1 MNDSS
6 QPKQTLVHR
15 LGIAG
20 QTAKTFINSPLSL
33 LLLLAFLAI
42 GALGLMI
49 TPRQEDPQISV
60 PMVDIFVK
68 YPGAS
73 SREVEAIIARPL
85 EAIMS
90 EITGVDH
97 VYSASMRG
105 EVLVTVQF
113 KVGEELEPSLVKL
126 YDKLSSN
133 RDAIPRGASDP
144 LVKPKGVDDVPVVTV
159 TLWSNEV
166 DDASLRLLGLE
177 VLQELRGVANTSQ
190 SFIVDGRREE
200 LQVEIM
206 PERLA
211 TFGVSLEQIART
223 IQMANAEQNTGFVEP
238 NQKVYKIYSGS
249 FLSSAQDIKSLMIT
263 VVKGRP
269 VYVRDVAEVKETPSD
284 ASRMVGYYTGAAS
297 QANEQAANAAAVTLA
312 IAKKHRTNGVEV
324 SEAILKKLEGL
335 KGQIIPDNVH
345 VEITRDYGATA
356 KAKVNELL
364 KKLFVAT
371 MIVTALIGLA
381 LGWRAGGNPS
391 RNTLIFRMDK

>member
-1 MNDSS
+1 MNDSAQPS
-6 QPKQTLVHR
+6 QNQSHR

-20 QTAKTFINSPLSL
+20 KTAQIFIKSPLTL

-60 PMVDIFVK
+60 PMVDVFVK

-73 SREVEAIIARPL
+73 PTEVEAIIARPL

-97 VYSASMRG
+97 VYSVSMRG
-105 EVLVTVQF
+105 EAMVTVQF
-113 KVGEELEPSLVKL
+113 KVGEDLEPSLVKL
-126 YDKLSSN
+126 YDKLTSN
-133 RDAIPRGASDP
+133 RDAMPRGVSDP

-166 DDASLRLLGLE
+166 DDASLRLVGME

-200 LQVEIM
+200 VQVQIL

-238 NQKVYKIYSGS
+238 NQNIYKIYSGS
-249 FLSSAQDIKSLMIT
+249 FLSSAQD
-263 VVKGRP
+263 
-269 VYVRDVAEVKETPSD
+269 
-284 ASRMVGYYTGAAS
+284 
-297 QANEQAANAAAVTLA
+297 
-312 IAKKHRTNGVEV
+312 
-324 SEAILKKLEGL
+324 
-335 KGQIIPDNVH
+335 
-345 VEITRDYGATA
+345 
-356 KAKVNELL
+356 
-364 KKLFVAT
+364 
-371 MIVTALIGLA
+371 
-381 LGWRAGGNPS
+381 
-391 RNTLIFRMDK
+391 